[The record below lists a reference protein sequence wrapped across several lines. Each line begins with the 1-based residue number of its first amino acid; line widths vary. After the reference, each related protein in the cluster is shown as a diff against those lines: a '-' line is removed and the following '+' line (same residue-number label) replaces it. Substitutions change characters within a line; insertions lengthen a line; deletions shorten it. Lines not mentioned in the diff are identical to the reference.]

1 MRLRLLSSQIT
12 RADVDECTKI
22 AKFLMNCG
30 EYNMALDII
39 TFYLYSF
46 SLLSNRPQIPK
57 THPTDLFQD
66 RYLNLLWGRLACELL
81 LGNTEDAQQDIRS
94 IETYLKSNEV
104 PLSICLHSMS
114 VPASQL
120 VQERTW
126 LIHYGL
132 FLFAQH
138 PEGVD
143 LFYRNFMN
151 KEYSLSFKLTLSYL
165 SVMEMNCPWVLR
177 YAVVIILT
185 QGKQNRHLLS
195 RIAEIVDRSDEPVVD
210 PLLLFIY
217 HMVIHMDFVS
227 AAKQFAQAEDVFAS
241 DFFLASRGAQFEEV
255 GV

>member
-1 MRLRLLSSQIT
+1 
-12 RADVDECTKI
+12 
-22 AKFLMNCG
+22 MNCG

-39 TFYLYSF
+39 TFYLYLHF
-46 SLLSNRPQIPK
+46 MLLNRPQISK
-57 THPTDLFQD
+57 THSTDLFQD

-81 LGNTEDAQQDIRS
+81 IGNIEDAQQDIRS
-94 IETYLKSNEV
+94 IENYLKSNEV
-104 PLSICLHSMS
+104 CLVSPLHSTS

-126 LIHYGL
+126 LLHYGL

-151 KEYSLSFKLTLSYL
+151 KEYFLLISLILRYL
-165 SVMEMNCPWVLR
+165 SVMEINCPWVLR

-185 QGKQNRHLLS
+185 QGKQNRHMLS
-195 RIAEIVDRSDEPVVD
+195 RVAEIVDRSDEPVVD

-227 AAKQFAQAEDVFAS
+227 AAKQFAQVEDVFAS
-241 DFFLASRGAQFEEV
+241 DFFLASRGVQFEEV
-255 GV
+255 QVWSEGDV